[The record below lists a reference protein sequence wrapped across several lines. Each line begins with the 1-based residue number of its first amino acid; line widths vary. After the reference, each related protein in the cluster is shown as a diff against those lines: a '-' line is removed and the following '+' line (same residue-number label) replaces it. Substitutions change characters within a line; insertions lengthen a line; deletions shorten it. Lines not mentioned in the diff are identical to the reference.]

1 MPDIMPEIW
10 SRRVATARALVAL
23 ALLGPLLLPGLVLAS
38 RLVGDALTGETPPA
52 ANWWL
57 LALLGPAIP
66 VYLIVLPLLPFGLRG
81 LRRGWTPRV
90 GPGLL
95 AITALAAL
103 FDLVFYLTRS

>member
-10 SRRVATARALVAL
+10 SRRVATARALIAL
-23 ALLGPLLLPGLVLAS
+23 CLLGPLLPGLALAG
-38 RLVGDALTGETPPA
+38 RLVGDTLTGSA
-52 ANWWL
+52 VLDARWGL

-90 GPGLL
+90 GPSLL
-95 AITALAAL
+95 ALVVLSALC
-103 FDLVFYLTRS
+103 DLVFYLARD